1 MASVIP
7 SLHTDA
13 SGLDDLSQVVHNI
26 LFNAVEDV
34 VQVLDDLVSLLV
46 SQRITEVVDRA
57 NNIVDRVLLVVGHAR
72 TDDCMRHA
80 AFCDGS
86 QVLDGFSS
94 RVYLRLCGLVDIER
108 TEEGSCELSNIVVA
122 SESGKDGCDC
132 FVVHC

>member
-1 MASVIP
+1 
-7 SLHTDA
+7 
-13 SGLDDLSQVVHNI
+13 
-26 LFNAVEDV
+26 
-34 VQVLDDLVSLLV
+34 
-46 SQRITEVVDRA
+46 
-57 NNIVDRVLLVVGHAR
+57 
-72 TDDCMRHA
+72 MRHA

-94 RVYLRLCGLVDIER
+94 LVYLRLCGLVDIER